1 MFTQPTLG
9 TITVFAGNTPPN
21 NWLFCQGQVVS
32 IDQYPELYSL
42 LGDLYGGDSSTFNLP
57 DLRGR
62 VAVSAGQAPG
72 MDNYILATPA
82 GNELISFTSAQLGHT
97 HAVSGV
103 NLPAPPASSL
113 AGTTDI
119 PTGNVPAQVNG
130 APQAYSTTNDGTS
143 LGTMS
148 SFTTSGPAGED
159 DPYPVNIVSPF
170 LAMNYII
177 CVNGAYPSPP
187 EP

>member
-21 NWLFCQGQVVS
+21 NWLFCQGQALS
-32 IDQYPELYSL
+32 IDDYPELYTL
-42 LGDLYGGDSSTFNLP
+42 LNDLYGGDSFTFNLP

-72 MDNYILATPA
+72 MDNYILATPG
-82 GNELISFTSAQLGHT
+82 GNETIVFTAAQLGHT

-103 NLPAPPASSL
+103 TLPAPPASSL
-113 AGTTDI
+113 AGTTDM
-119 PTGNVPAQVNG
+119 PTGNVPAQVAGSPN
-130 APQAYSTTNDGTS
+130 AYSTSNDNTT

-148 SFTTSGPAGED
+148 SFTTSGTAGEE
-159 DPYPVNIVSPF
+159 DPDPVNIVSPY

-177 CVNGAYPSPP
+177 CVNGQYPSPP

>member
-21 NWLFCQGQVVS
+21 NWLFCQGQAVS
-32 IDQYPELYSL
+32 TDEYPELYSL
-42 LGDLYGGDSSTFNLP
+42 LGTMYGGDSSSFNLP

-72 MDNYILATPA
+72 MDSYLLATPG
-82 GNELISFTSAQLGHT
+82 GNETIVFTAAQLGHT

-103 NLPAPPASSL
+103 DLPAPPASSQP
-113 AGTTDI
+113 GITDM

-130 APQAYSTTNDGTS
+130 APSAYSTSNDTNF
-143 LGTMS
+143 LGTMN
-148 SFTTSGPAGED
+148 SFTTSGSAGED
-159 DPYPVNIVSPF
+159 DPDPVNILSPF

-177 CVNGAYPSPP
+177 CVQGQYPSPP